1 MTIAHTLQDY
11 MAQRG
16 VQYEVLPHPRTPTSM
31 ETAEAAHIPGDC
43 LAKAVM
49 LEDDGG
55 YVMAV
60 VPATHQIKLN
70 RLSGQLQRKLR
81 LAMERDFADLFT
93 DCELGAIPPLGIA
106 YGIPT
111 VVDDSLAAQSD
122 IYFEAGDH
130 EYLVHVNGGQFM
142 GMLSGAEHGRFSRHL

>member
-16 VQYEVLPHPRTPTSM
+16 VQYELLPHPRALTSM
-31 ETAEAAHIPGDC
+31 ETAEAAHISGDC

-60 VPATHQIKLN
+60 LPATHQVRVN

-81 LAMERDFADLFT
+81 LATERDFSDLFR
-93 DCELGAIPPLGIA
+93 DCELGAIPPLGVA

-111 VVDDSLAAQSD
+111 VVDDSLAEQAD

-130 EYLVHVNGGQFM
+130 EELVHVNGGQFM
-142 GMLSGAEHGRFSRHL
+142 GMLSEAEHGRFSSHL